1 MFDTNYVYIFIMLL
15 VSGFLYRRFV
25 DKLNDHDDL
34 RHYNLIKKYLLND
47 SPIAKSTKPILWV
60 HVPYEIN
67 SRSWDSFYSRN
78 NSNLNQPYQ
87 YITIQSIVNH
97 CGKSFNICLIDDN
110 SFNALIPGW
119 TPELSKMGDP
129 LKEKIRYLGLINLI
143 YHYGGIIVPSSF
155 LCIKN
160 LKDLYDTGVNN
171 DLPFI
176 CENVSKNKDV
186 PFLPDPSFMG
196 ATKNNEVIENYKFFM
211 ERLVSR
217 DFTDESVFLDE
228 KNKWCFQEVNNNNM
242 NLISGKKI
250 GTITNTDKP
259 VIIQDLL
266 GRDYI
271 DFNNNLFGIYIPQ
284 KELLRRTAY
293 NWFCYLKE
301 DELLNSE
308 MIISKYM
315 VLSHAQ

>member
-1 MFDTNYVYIFIMLL
+1 
-15 VSGFLYRRFV
+15 
-25 DKLNDHDDL
+25 
-34 RHYNLIKKYLLND
+34 
-47 SPIAKSTKPILWV
+47 
-60 HVPYEIN
+60 
-67 SRSWDSFYSRN
+67 
-78 NSNLNQPYQ
+78 
-87 YITIQSIVNH
+87 
-97 CGKSFNICLIDDN
+97 
-110 SFNALIPGW
+110 
-119 TPELSKMGDP
+119 
-129 LKEKIRYLGLINLI
+129 
-143 YHYGGIIVPSSF
+143 
-155 LCIKN
+155 
-160 LKDLYDTGVNN
+160 
-171 DLPFI
+171 
-176 CENVSKNKDV
+176 
-186 PFLPDPSFMG
+186 
-196 ATKNNEVIENYKFFM
+196 M